1 VYQSISGE
9 KSVGD
14 KVKNLHEKDAL
25 KSKNLKGQLGLPCVP
40 MNHLEKN
47 QRS

>member
-25 KSKNLKGQLGLPCVP
+25 KEQKPERAIGFALCTDSSLG
-40 MNHLEKN
+40 KT